1 MWQRFVFVL
10 LCGLPAL
17 APAAQTEVA
26 AGQPDKTGVIPQ
38 RVVADTPD
46 KFAEQTQR
54 IHEDMQAG
62 GRYEYISATDKRTV
76 DRLLGQMATLLE
88 RAGSVEAMNH
98 DTRIQLFNAQEEVN
112 GILKHNDS
120 NRLVCESRAPIGS
133 NILRTTCHTHGQI
146 EATARN
152 TREGLMEFDH
162 SRLCNGNPNNPCS
175 PDMNHPNA
183 RGH

>member
-1 MWQRFVFVL
+1 MSKFYS
-10 LCGLPAL
+10 A
-17 APAAQTEVA
+17 VA
-26 AGQPDKTGVIPQ
+26 ALLLVTAAAAASADEAIEKPLVAQSLDGFHKE
-38 RVVADTPD
+38 ADTIRDGLKP
-46 KFAEQTQR
+46 
-54 IHEDMQAG
+54 G
-62 GRYEYISATDKRTV
+62 GRYEFVKAG
-76 DRLLGQMATLLE
+76 DRE
-88 RAGSVEAMNH
+88 RVEARLNSMEAVLQKNASKN
-98 DTRIQLFNAQEEVN
+98 DLNTADKIALANAQEEVN